1 MRIKI
6 WRDVDFVDTE
16 IPDDLL
22 RPLVERL
29 LTQRDW
35 DRNLDRL
42 FLLVRNTK
50 LEIQDHLLR
59 EAQAEAQEAAAIL
72 ADAEI
77 PEAPDPSTIW
87 DTGTT

>member
-1 MRIKI
+1 MIIKV
-6 WRDVDFVDTE
+6 WTGADFVPTDV
-16 IPDDLL
+16 PDDLL

-50 LEIQDHLLR
+50 LEIQDWQLQR
-59 EAQAEAQEAAAIL
+59 DQAAQDAARRPTVADEAEAEAIL
-72 ADAEI
+72 ASAE
-77 PEAPDPSTIW
+77 ATDP
-87 DTGTT
+87 